1 MKKEVKKSMAKNNR
15 KGQAKIWTTHAIK
28 KMRENL
34 RSPLQRLAFEISL
47 WTGER
52 MGAIVQLKV
61 SDVYDEKGRVLE
73 QITFR
78 SDTRKATRW
87 GQAKTRQV
95 YINPI
100 LREFLS
106 NIAPPKTGYLLPSRS
121 SNGHITVR
129 AVDDYWRNIFAL
141 YPELEGYSTHSS
153 RRWLINQLRKNGT
166 GLLTISEIMAMTIS
180 TVRHYCDDDPEACRN
195 AIAQIDLAA

>member
-1 MKKEVKKSMAKNNR
+1 MAKNKR

-61 SDVYDEKGRVLE
+61 SDVYDEKGQVLE

-95 YINPI
+95 YINPV

-106 NIAPPKTGYLLPSRS
+106 NITPPKTGYLLPSRS

-129 AVDDYWRNIFAL
+129 AVDDYWRNIFAQ
-141 YPELEGYSTHSS
+141 YPELSGYSTHSS

-195 AIAQIDLAA
+195 AIASLSV